1 MIRKIT
7 FLFVFINVI
16 TSSTIKAQTDTV
28 QASKTLTL
36 ASLYNSNIS
45 YYGQVT
51 SEKLPYALLNATLR
65 FPSGLYLSAGS
76 YRLFSDSSFV
86 SEGDFGIG
94 YDYEINDELTIGFSY
109 YKFFYPKNSPLLQA
123 ANTNNVSFMVTYHF
137 PWFKSV
143 FSTDYSFGKADDIF
157 ISLGQSK
164 DISLF
169 SITKNDL
176 ISMEPCIELVAG
188 SRNFFE
194 TYTIEQQKRGKGNGK
209 NPNVGNGNAGNTTII
224 TETVEA
230 STFSMLAYNFKLPL
244 NYSRANYLA
253 ELSYQFT
260 LLGHETEPGVKRN
273 QSFFGLAF
281 YYQF

>member
-7 FLFVFINVI
+7 FLFILFNVW
-16 TSSTIKAQTDTV
+16 TLALKGQTDTLK
-28 QASKTLTL
+28 ASKTLTL
-36 ASLYNSNIS
+36 AALYNSNIS

-51 SEKLPYALLNATLR
+51 SERLPYALLNATLR
-65 FPSGLYLSAGS
+65 FPSGLYFSVGS
-76 YRLFSDSSFV
+76 YRLFNDSSFV
-86 SEGDFGIG
+86 SEGDLGIG
-94 YDYEINDELTIGFSY
+94 YDYEINDKLSVGLSY

-123 ANTNNVSFMVTYHF
+123 ANTNNLSFMATYHF

-157 ISLGQSK
+157 MSLGQSK

-169 SITKNDL
+169 NITKNDL
-176 ISMEPCIELVAG
+176 ISIEPCIELVAG

-194 TYTIEQQKRGKGNGK
+194 TYTIERAKKGKGK
-209 NPNVGNGNAGNTTII
+209 NPYTGNGNAGNTII
-224 TETVEA
+224 TTEIIETSA
-230 STFSMLAYNFKLPL
+230 FTILAYNFKLPI

-260 LLGHETEPGVKRN
+260 ILGHETEPGVKRN

>member
-1 MIRKIT
+1 MIRKTI
-7 FLFVFINVI
+7 FLLMLFNVLVI
-16 TSSTIKAQTDTV
+16 SLKGQTDTLK
-28 QASKTLTL
+28 ASKTLTL
-36 ASLYNSNIS
+36 AALYNSNIS

-65 FPSGLYLSAGS
+65 FPSGFYVSAGS

-86 SEGDFGIG
+86 SEGDLGIG
-94 YDYEINDELTIGFSY
+94 YDYEINDKLSVGLSY

-123 ANTNNVSFMVTYHF
+123 ANTNNVSFMATYHL

-157 ISLGQSK
+157 MSLGQSK

-169 SITKNDL
+169 NITENDL
-176 ISMEPCIELVAG
+176 ISIEPCIELVAG

-194 TYTIEQQKRGKGNGK
+194 TYTIEKEKRGKGNGR
-209 NPNVGNGNAGNTTII
+209 NPNTGNAGTV
-224 TETVEA
+224 TETIEA
-230 STFSMLAYNFKLPL
+230 SAFSMLAYNFKLPI

-260 LLGHETEPGVKRN
+260 ILGHETEPGVKRN